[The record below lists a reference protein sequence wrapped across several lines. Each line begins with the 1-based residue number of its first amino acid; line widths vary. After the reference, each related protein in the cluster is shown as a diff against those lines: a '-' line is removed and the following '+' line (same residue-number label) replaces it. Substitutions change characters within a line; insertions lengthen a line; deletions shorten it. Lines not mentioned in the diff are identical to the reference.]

1 MSPIAPQ
8 GSAVEPTGDM
18 KMRIVRTGARLVV
31 VLVVM
36 MTSLPSRAVALERLC
51 DPAYEDCRVP
61 LLNLIRNE
69 QVGLDVAVWFMTDT
83 LYRDAIIGRWKAGIP
98 VRVLMDEEANV
109 AHPGNASTLTAL
121 KNAGIPMRQ
130 KTGSGILHWKM
141 MIFAGQHTVQWSG
154 ANYSSVAFAF
164 GTPYQD
170 YEDEIIHFTDDS
182 SLVGSFQTKFDDI
195 WTTTSGYANYANVTT
210 LSRRYPTY
218 PRDPELNFPP
228 SENYRTRSVARYN
241 AETQGI
247 DISMFRITD
256 PAHADAMI
264 AAVRRG
270 VPVRLITDPTEYR
283 NPDRLWHS
291 YNVDRM
297 YAGGVS
303 VKFINHRGISHEKL
317 VLLSSQAMAIYGS
330 SNWSSPSA
338 ASQLEHNLF
347 TTRPSIVQWARA
359 HWERKWNNTAS
370 FPETKAF
377 VPLPP
382 SVPTLVSPANGTSG
396 VSASATL
403 RWYAGKWAHKYDVYV
418 GTSSA
423 SMTRVLTNSELGPSQ
438 AETEY
443 KSFSVTGL
451 QGNTTYYW
459 KVVSRT
465 MADVTATS
473 ATWSF
478 STGTGSSGGG
488 GTTTLPGG
496 WTTSDIGAVAAAGS
510 ASLSGS
516 TFTVRGSGAD
526 IWGTADEFR
535 FVYKTLT
542 GDGSIVARV
551 QSITNQNAWSKA
563 GVMMRET
570 LAPGSKHATMFVS
583 AAKGLTFQRRTSTNG
598 TSTSTAGAAASAPY
612 WVKVTRTGA
621 TFRAYQST
629 DGSNWTLIG
638 SATMNMTSTIYV
650 GLAVTSHAD
659 GAVATGTFTNV
670 Q

>member
-1 MSPIAPQ
+1 
-8 GSAVEPTGDM
+8 
-18 KMRIVRTGARLVV
+18 MRIVRTAARWVV
-31 VLVVM
+31 GLALIVTV
-36 MTSLPSRAVALERLC
+36 SPSRAVALERLC

-69 QVGLDVAVWFMTDT
+69 QIGLDVAFWFMTDT
-83 LYRDAIIGRWKAGIP
+83 RYSDAIISRWQAGIP
-98 VRVLMDEEANV
+98 VRVLMDTEANT
-109 AHPGNASTLTAL
+109 AHPGNAAILTAL
-121 KNAGIPMRQ
+121 RDAGIPMRQ
-130 KTGSGILHWKM
+130 KTSTGILHWKM

-154 ANYSSVAFAF
+154 ANYSTVAFSP

-170 YEDEIIHFTDDS
+170 YEDEIIHFTEDN
-182 SLVGSFQTKFDDI
+182 SLVGSFQSKFDDI
-195 WTTTSGYANYANVTT
+195 WTSTSGYANYANVTT

-218 PRDPELNFPP
+218 PKDPELNFPP
-228 SENYRTRSVARYN
+228 AENYRTRAVSHYN
-241 AETQGI
+241 QETQAI
-247 DISMFRITD
+247 DVSMFRITD
-256 PAHADAMI
+256 RAHADAMI
-264 AAVRRG
+264 AAQQRG

-297 YAGGVS
+297 YARGVS
-303 VKFINHRGISHEKL
+303 IKFINHRGISHEKL
-317 VLLSSQAMAIYGS
+317 VLLNSQGMAIFGS

-347 TTRPSIVQWARA
+347 TRRPSLVQWARA
-359 HWERKWNNTAS
+359 HWDRKWNNTAA

-382 SVPTLVSPANGTSG
+382 STPTLVSPGNGTSG
-396 VSASATL
+396 VSSSATL

-423 SMTRVLTNSELGPSQ
+423 SMTRVLTDTELGPSQ
-438 AETEY
+438 TQTEY
-443 KSFSVTGL
+443 KSFTVTGL
-451 QGNTTYYW
+451 QADTTYYW

-465 MADVTATS
+465 MANLTATS

-488 GTTTLPGG
+488 TTTLPGG
-496 WTTSDIGAVAAAGS
+496 WATRDIGGVAAAGS
-510 ASLSGS
+510 ASVSGS
-516 TFTVRGSGAD
+516 TFTVKGSGAD

-535 FVYKTLT
+535 FAYRTLT
-542 GDGSIVARV
+542 GDGAIIARV

-570 LAPGSKHATMFVS
+570 LTAGSKHATMFVS
-583 AAKGLTFQRRTSTNG
+583 AAKGLAFQRRTSTNG
-598 TSTSTAGAAASAPY
+598 TSTSTAGAAANAPY
-612 WVKVTRTGA
+612 WVKVTRTGS
-621 TFRAYQST
+621 TFRAYQSA

-659 GAVATGTFTNV
+659 GALATGTFTNV